1 MLSNHTFFISPPI
14 SSSLVVKKCQEKI
27 SNRKWFLKTFKW
39 SVLYA
44 SPFSPSVFSL
54 SPSHR
59 VFCVACCAAVLSNM
73 ASPCSN
79 ICRPSWV
86 FSILDIPDYCGWT
99 LLSSHLDSSNRS
111 QTQES
116 DQHQTE
122 RNVRVMEISVAPSV
136 WSSSSD
142 PIRTWHWF
150 SSSALP
156 HQHAFISKNGWIF
169 HIRFLR
175 LGPSISHNHT
185 VNNVSS
191 KERETWRRRPMI
203 ALLPAETDS
212 FNRTKGNIRA
222 WHSIHLACPPQV
234 TVTVFH
240 NIILRMRMLC
250 K

>member
-1 MLSNHTFFISPPI
+1 
-14 SSSLVVKKCQEKI
+14 
-27 SNRKWFLKTFKW
+27 
-39 SVLYA
+39 
-44 SPFSPSVFSL
+44 
-54 SPSHR
+54 
-59 VFCVACCAAVLSNM
+59 M

-142 PIRTWHWF
+142 PITLTLVQLQCITT
-150 SSSALP
+150 SACIY
-156 HQHAFISKNGWIF
+156 QQEWWIF